1 MASMAYHYAQ
11 FAIPSL
17 AGALA
22 LIQLPTEDGQA
33 VSAWVAD
40 YTEIQFTGKK
50 TVTYFFTNWVKY
62 GQTLFINERRFH
74 FWINRSVVG
83 KLCDPSLTRAIPE
96 RLIRDSSDNFVL
108 KSVSNR
114 TELSIMY
121 KMLYKSEGLLHT
133 AVEPNCQYR
142 LLYQL
147 CIN

>member
-83 KLCDPSLTRAIPE
+83 KT
-96 RLIRDSSDNFVL
+96 V
-108 KSVSNR
+108 
-114 TELSIMY
+114 
-121 KMLYKSEGLLHT
+121 
-133 AVEPNCQYR
+133 
-142 LLYQL
+142 
-147 CIN
+147 